1 MKTVIYQ
8 VLVRLF
14 GNTCT
19 RNVPY
24 GTKQENGV
32 GKFSDLTDAALEG
45 IKQLGTTHIWLTGVL
60 HHALGGDYTHIG
72 IPNDS
77 AESCGTLLSLHQY
90 A

>member
-45 IKQLGTTHIWLTGVL
+45 IKQLGTTHIWLTGVPPMIFL
-60 HHALGGDYTHIG
+60 IWSRDVQAL
-72 IPNDS
+72 PMP
-77 AESCGTLLSLHQY
+77 
-90 A
+90 